1 MKIYF
6 AGTTALKKR
15 EDLVLGVVKNRL
27 LSFYYVQQYEA
38 GGDMEQKYS
47 FDRIIEM
54 KKGEEK

>member
-38 GGDMEQKYS
+38 GGIWSRNTPLIKS
-47 FDRIIEM
+47 SR
-54 KKGEEK
+54 